1 MQQTIILTGAGGG
14 FGKRTTLALVAAG
27 HNVVG
32 TLRDID
38 GRNREV
44 AAELRAA
51 GAHVVEMDVTDD
63 ASVEAGVRAATEA
76 LGGRIDVA
84 INNAGYG
91 VMGLQEAFTPADWQ
105 KVFDLN
111 VFGVVRVNRAV
122 APLMRAQG
130 AGLVVHVSSLLGRLV
145 LPYYGPYNAS
155 KWALEALAEN
165 YRVELSRFGVESVIV
180 EPGGFPTSFVHNLI
194 EPSDRSRDASYGD
207 IAREPAARLAGFEA
221 AMAANPA
228 QDPQK
233 VADAIVAL
241 IATPRGQRPVRTAV
255 DFMGMADAIRPY
267 NAQLEG
273 IMQGLYGAFGM
284 GDLLKV
290 RALGR

>member
-1 MQQTIILTGAGGG
+1 MQQNILITGAGGG
-14 FGKRTTLALVAAG
+14 FGKLTTLALLEAG
-27 HNVVG
+27 HNVAA

-38 GRNREV
+38 GRNRDV

-51 GAHVVEMDVTDD
+51 GAHPVEMDVTDD
-63 ASVEAGVRAATEA
+63 ASVEAGVRSAIDA

-91 VMGLQEAFTPADWQ
+91 VMGLHEAFTPADWQ
-105 KVFDLN
+105 RVFDLN
-111 VFGVVRVNRAV
+111 VFGPVRVNRAV

-130 AGLVVHVSSLLGRLV
+130 KGLLVHVSSLLGRMV
-145 LPYYGPYNAS
+145 IPYYGPYNAS

-194 EPSDRSRDASYGD
+194 EPSDRSRDVSYG
-207 IAREPAARLAGFEA
+207 AVAQEPEARLAGFEA

-228 QDPQK
+228 QDPRK
-233 VADAIVAL
+233 VAEAIVEL
-241 IATPRGQRPVRTAV
+241 IAKPHGQRPTRTAV
-255 DFMGMADAIRPY
+255 DFLGMADAIRPY
-267 NAQLEG
+267 NEQLEG
-273 IMQGLYGAFGM
+273 IMQSIYGAFGM
-284 GDLLKV
+284 GDMLKV
-290 RALGR
+290 KAE